1 MITQDIRRAQSV
13 TGHLLAA
20 VGRAFLKVVGF
31 FLLFGVIGAGA
42 VEGAAF
48 GTSSTHA
55 IPGTLT
61 HIAAAVF
68 GVVLGYAAGL
78 TTAVIEAIRGLIEA
92 GKEGVKEAEKVEQ
105 TVTGDIGNVIKGVEG
120 KIEHR

>member
-20 VGRAFLKVVGF
+20 VGRAFLKIVGF

-42 VEGAAF
+42 VEGVAF
-48 GTSSTHA
+48 GTTQHVPS
-55 IPGTLT
+55 TLT
-61 HIAAAVF
+61 HITAAVF

-78 TTAVIEAIRGLIEA
+78 TTAVVEAIRGLIEA

-105 TVTGDIGNVIKGVEG
+105 TVTGDIGNVVKGIEG
-120 KIEHR
+120 EIGKR

>member
-31 FLLFGVIGAGA
+31 FLLFGAIGAGA
-42 VEGAAF
+42 VEGVAF
-48 GTSSTHA
+48 GTTQHA
-55 IPGTLT
+55 PTTLT

-68 GVVLGYAAGL
+68 AVVLGYAAGL
-78 TTAVIEAIRGLIEA
+78 TTAVVEAIRGLIEA

-105 TVTGDIGNVIKGVEG
+105 TVTGDIGNVVKGVEG
-120 KIEHR
+120 KIEHH